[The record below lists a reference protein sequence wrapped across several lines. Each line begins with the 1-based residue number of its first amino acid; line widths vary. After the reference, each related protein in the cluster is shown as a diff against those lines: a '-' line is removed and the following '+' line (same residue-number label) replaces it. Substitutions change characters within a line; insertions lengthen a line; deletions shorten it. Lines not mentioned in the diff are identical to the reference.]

1 MLVSPRADLSVQI
14 CFALFLRSLSCT
26 ARGALSRFF
35 LWLLA
40 AAAKKSDGVKDFVAS
55 LGAKRACKYVESVNA
70 LCETLR
76 AEKDGTKALQKRLL
90 AVSGNATSAY
100 GGGGVDG

>member
-1 MLVSPRADLSVQI
+1 M
-14 CFALFLRSLSCT
+14 
-26 ARGALSRFF
+26 
-35 LWLLA
+35 

-70 LCETLR
+70 LCETR
-76 AEKDGTKALQKRLL
+76 AEKDGAKALQKRLL
-90 AVSGNATSAY
+90 AVSENATSAY